1 MVAKTRYELRIS
13 NELTSPHG
21 ELPSGGP
28 TGIHTSHRPSWA
40 RYRWSMLCATR
51 CGRDVAFAGWLMRVR
66 PERYRATAPSRLRY
80 RRARAHQVT

>member
-51 CGRDVAFAGWLMRVR
+51 CGR
-66 PERYRATAPSRLRY
+66 
-80 RRARAHQVT
+80 